1 MNTNKTLVY
10 LAGASKHEADE
21 GMGWRQTIER
31 DWGFKESDLWIVNP
45 LNYFR
50 YSENWH
56 QSDKQVK
63 QYYLSRI
70 KHCDVVLVNLNNS
83 DSSCGTCQEIQYAVD
98 HDVPV
103 IGFGTEHVY
112 NWLLVDC
119 QCVFD
124 TAEEAIEYITE
135 YYTI

>member
-1 MNTNKTLVY
+1 MSKISIY

-21 GMGWRQTIER
+21 GMGWREDVKNTWSNKWANIH
-31 DWGFKESDLWIVNP
+31 IINP
-45 LNYFR
+45 LSYFR

-70 KHCDVVLVNLNNS
+70 KKCDIVLVNLNNS
-83 DSSCGTCQEIQYAVD
+83 NTSCGTCQEIQYAVD
-98 HDVPV
+98 CGIPV
-103 IGFGTEHVY
+103 IGFGNEEVY

-124 TAEEAIEYITE
+124 NVDEAMDYIVS
-135 YYTI
+135 YYCS

>member
-1 MNTNKTLVY
+1 MTYKKQVY
-10 LAGASKHEADE
+10 LAGASKNEPDE
-21 GMGWRQTIER
+21 GYGWREKLVS
-31 DWGFKESDLWIVNP
+31 DWRGMGFDIINP
-45 LNYFR
+45 LSYFR

-63 QYYLSRI
+63 EYYLSRI
-70 KHCDVVLVNLNNS
+70 KDCGAVIVNLNNS

-98 HDVPV
+98 HNVPV
-103 IGFGTEHVY
+103 IGFGHENVY

-124 TAEEAIEYITE
+124 TAEEAMRYFYE
-135 YYTI
+135 YYVL

>member
-1 MNTNKTLVY
+1 MAKTKIY
-10 LAGASKHEADE
+10 LAGASKYEADE
-21 GMGWRQTIER
+21 GLGWRKTLES
-31 DWGFKESDLWIVNP
+31 DWGDIDFNIQIINP

-70 KHCDVVLVNLNNS
+70 RTCDVILVNLNNS

-98 HDVPV
+98 HEIPV
-103 IGFGTEHVY
+103 IGFGTDHVY

-119 QCVFD
+119 QCVFN
-124 TAEEAIEYITE
+124 TAEEAMEYIIA
-135 YYTI
+135 YYVN